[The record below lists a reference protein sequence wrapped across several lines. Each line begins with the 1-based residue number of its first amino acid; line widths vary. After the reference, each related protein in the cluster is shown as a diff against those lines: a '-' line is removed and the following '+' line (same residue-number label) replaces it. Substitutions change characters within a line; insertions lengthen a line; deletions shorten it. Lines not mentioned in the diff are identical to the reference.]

1 MSKRDGT
8 QWQALRLYE
17 SAQRTLEAFDALL
30 DQAPATVTPSAA
42 VLACRNDL
50 RTISLE
56 EAQTLAEIN
65 DVKDQMAG
73 SAEHAAHLLA
83 RDDTPADDRLAALAK
98 VLGSTSPDITRT
110 VRKMSNQAKF
120 RAARRAAQRWHAL
133 GDDLIHGLLAPWASA
148 IVTELEDLVP
158 HVLERGHEGMT
169 ESEAFAREYSITED
183 DVTRW
188 DTMPTRY
195 HDDYKRLRATQLVHQ
210 YRHLAENIV
219 ELELRGRGLLPD
231 LHPDSGIPRSALVF
245 ANPAQLPPIETL
257 DSRPTLW
264 LANAIA
270 SGARPRLA
278 TAAEVA
284 KPYKRTEAPAMS
296 TT

>member
-1 MSKRDGT
+1 MSRRDGT

-30 DQAPATVTPSAA
+30 AQAPATVTASAA
-42 VLACRNDL
+42 VTACRDDL
-50 RTISLE
+50 HTIALE
-56 EAQTLAEIN
+56 ESQTLSEIN

-83 RDDTPADDRLAALAK
+83 NEDTPADDRLAALAK

-110 VRKMSNQAKF
+110 VRKMTNQAKF
-120 RAARRAAQRWHAL
+120 RAARRAAQRWHHL
-133 GDDLIHGLLAPWASA
+133 GDDLLTGLLQPWASA

-169 ESEAFAREYSITED
+169 ESQAFAAEYAIRDED
-183 DVTRW
+183 VERW
-188 DTMPTRY
+188 GTMPARY
-195 HDDYKRLRATQLVHQ
+195 HSDYKRLRASQLTYQ
-210 YRHLAENIV
+210 FRHLAEDIV

-231 LHPDSGIPRSALVF
+231 IHPDSGVPRSALIF
-245 ANPAQLPPIETL
+245 ANPTQLPDITTL

-270 SGARPRLA
+270 NGAQPRLA
-278 TAAEVA
+278 TATEVV
-284 KPYKRTEAPAMS
+284 KSYKRVEAPAMA
-296 TT
+296 T